1 MKLREKELIEWA
13 WLNLQFY
20 KSPENWQETY
30 ITDILAGCKGSC
42 YKNDGKVIT
51 YEEIRTMFEQK
62 EYVVIASN
70 VSFKDM
76 YITKDL
82 NMVHSLYDKCIWD
95 YDYDVI
101 DAIVSKDA
109 QKYNYTYEI
118 EEF

>member
-20 KSPENWQETY
+20 NSPENWQETY
-30 ITDILAGCKGSC
+30 ITDILADCKGSC

-70 VSFKDM
+70 VSFKYM

-82 NMVHSLYDKCIWD
+82 NMVDSLSDKCIWD

-101 DAIVSKDA
+101 DAIVSKDG

-118 EEF
+118 VEF